1 MFRNIIVTGLLAGL
15 AMLAVE
21 MGLAFLSNLVLP
33 GLMAEYANIWLF
45 RAWNDPLMSIYFAYP
60 FVMGLAL
67 AWFWNRVKS
76 TFRGKSAWGRGALYG
91 FAYWI
96 IATIPGMV
104 ITYSSFQ
111 ISFPMV
117 LTWTV
122 SGLIGAVAGGLV
134 CAGMNR

>member
-1 MFRNIIVTGLLAGL
+1 MFRKIIVTGLLAGL
-15 AMLAVE
+15 VMLAVSVV
-21 MGLAFLSNLVLP
+21 LSFLSNLALSDLMTEYGNT
-33 GLMAEYANIWLF
+33 GLY
-45 RAWNDPLMSIYFAYP
+45 RPWNDPLMSIYFAYP

-67 AWFWNRVKS
+67 AWFWNRIKDAFGGNSV
-76 TFRGKSAWGRGALYG
+76 WGRGLRYG

-111 ISFPMV
+111 VSLPMV

-122 SGLIGAVAGGLV
+122 FGLVGALAGGLV

>member
-1 MFRNIIVTGLLAGL
+1 MFRKIIVTGLFAGL
-15 AMLAVE
+15 VMLAVAV
-21 MGLAFLSNLVLP
+21 GLSFLSNLALP
-33 GLMAEYANIWLF
+33 GLMAEYGNTGLYRPWD
-45 RAWNDPLMSIYFAYP
+45 DPLMSIYFAYP

-67 AWFWNRVKS
+67 AWFWNRIKDA
-76 TFRGKSAWGRGALYG
+76 FGGNSAWGRGLRYG
-91 FAYWI
+91 LAYWI

-111 ISFPMV
+111 VSLPMV

-122 SGLIGAVAGGLV
+122 FGLVGALAGGLV